1 MQFGRA
7 LDAGII
13 RVEVESSGGTLT
25 ALKVDKICTGGV
37 LKQLLEPVCKIPA
50 QDQVLECA
58 GTTGGN
64 TSTELFDAK
73 TMEAQGVE
81 DGARIRVRRRPMG
94 KPSSTSET
102 SASQESISRHGR
114 LSYYHN
120 NREDAAFDPA
130 LRIAAGG
137 DPVRLAEVSGS
148 DTSVPIAYW
157 SWSDDGKT
165 VKIYIEADQEPRA
178 VAAAERESPETDFT
192 QDSFRLTVNDDGRS
206 FVLFVQHLHHDI
218 HPRQSKVRVSAG
230 KRITVVLQKLDPAY
244 QWFRLT
250 GR

>member
-1 MQFGRA
+1 MVGLLVECPFLLGLWVVG
-7 LDAGII
+7 LDRLDVTFCFFSHGVSVI
-13 RVEVESSGGTLT
+13 RIFLDVI
-25 ALKVDKICTGGV
+25 K
-37 LKQLLEPVCKIPA
+37 
-50 QDQVLECA
+50 
-58 GTTGGN
+58 
-64 TSTELFDAK
+64 
-73 TMEAQGVE
+73 
-81 DGARIRVRRRPMG
+81 
-94 KPSSTSET
+94 
-102 SASQESISRHGR
+102 ESISRHGR

-178 VAAAERESPETDFT
+178 VAAAERASPETDFT

-218 HPRQSKVRVSAG
+218 HPRQSKVRVSAWETYHSSIAETG
-230 KRITVVLQKLDPAY
+230 SCIPVVQIDWQVTSRGCLQPQGRTRSTCRRGTVV
-244 QWFRLT
+244 
-250 GR
+250 